1 MEGNQ
6 LQKDMELQQL
16 IFELFETQI
25 KFGAHR
31 YGELL
36 PTIKEVSS
44 YFLASVDTVR
54 LAYNRLKQ
62 EGYIT
67 LSTCVGAVVK
77 VNYTDS
83 EIQQHIQ
90 GYFSSRKESLL
101 DFAQYV
107 GILSGY
113 VQWFALKNAS
123 SETLDKLEQ
132 SCLQRKVL
140 PVYRMSQQLQLIY
153 SPLGND
159 LLLRLF
165 WQMFLFFQAPLV
177 SIPQNIN
184 VINSSKSPLL
194 DMIESARNNEW
205 TSLRK
210 EIEVTSEKYFKGLQ
224 TFFEN
229 NVPLHAADK
238 QIDFTWSI
246 YKKTSQVC
254 YSICLD
260 LILKIC
266 NGIYQ
271 TGDFLPSPKELAREN
286 KVGIKTIRRAVSLL
300 NKLGVTSSVNGVG
313 TKVLAP
319 SENNCDFSDVILQK
333 RLLDFLQSLHILS
346 MSCQRCAHITICS
359 MNSNCIKQL
368 IEQLVKVMEFG
379 AYEKII
385 YVCNEFISLHI
396 PFQPIRT
403 IYVKLIQQLIWG
415 YPLHL
420 HGDRESTNA
429 YFLPYIESMIESLK
443 DADAEKFSMILEQLQ
458 KAETNFTA
466 QWLINLGVQEAASL
480 IIPNDKLI
488 VTS

>member
-1 MEGNQ
+1 M
-6 LQKDMELQQL
+6 QKDMELQQL

-54 LAYNRLKQ
+54 LAYIRLKQ

-77 VNYTDS
+77 VSYTDS

-101 DFAQYV
+101 AFAQSV
-107 GILSGY
+107 GILSSY
-113 VQWFALKNAS
+113 VQWFALKNAAP
-123 SETLDKLEQ
+123 ETLDKLER
-132 SCLQRKVL
+132 SCTQIEIL
-140 PVYRMSQQLQLIY
+140 PVYRMSQQLQLIF

-184 VINSSKSPLL
+184 VINSSSSPLL
-194 DMIESARNNEW
+194 DMIQSARNKDW
-205 TSLRK
+205 TELWK
-210 EIEVTSEKYFKGLQ
+210 GVEITAEKYFIGLQ
-224 TFFEN
+224 TFFN
-229 NVPLHAADK
+229 NHIPLNADDI

-260 LILKIC
+260 LMLKIC
-266 NGIYQ
+266 DGVYKA
-271 TGDFLPSPKELAREN
+271 GDFLPSPKELATEN
-286 KVGIKTIRRAVSLL
+286 KVGIKTIRRTVTLL
-300 NKLGVTSSVNGVG
+300 NKMGVTRSVNGIG
-313 TKVLAP
+313 TKVLKP
-319 SENNCDFSDVILQK
+319 SESQNNCDFSDATIQK

-346 MSCQRCAHITICS
+346 LTCRRCAKITICS
-359 MNSNCIKQL
+359 VDLNCKNQL
-368 IEQLVKVMEFG
+368 IEQLEMVKVSG
-379 AYEKII
+379 AYERII

-396 PFQPIRT
+396 PFQPLRSV
-403 IYVKLIQQLIWG
+403 YAKLVQQLVWG
-415 YPLHL
+415 YPLNL

-429 YFLPYIESMIESLK
+429 YFLPYLESLEECLK
-443 DADAEKFSMILEQLQ
+443 EDDADKFSIILERLQ
-458 KAETNFTA
+458 TVETNFTA
-466 QWLINLGVQEAASL
+466 QWLINLGVQEASAL

-488 VTS
+488 VIS